1 MFAPSIPKTLRLRLA
16 VVMGAAALAGC
27 LSVDNPFDGV
37 ALLTLQSGNEQTVPT
52 GGTAALPLVVRTFD
66 SNSDPIEG
74 AEVQWLVA
82 SGSGT
87 VSAATSF
94 TDAAGTAQV
103 NFTAGTTPG
112 TVSVRA
118 SSEGLSVNFTL
129 LVVSSP

>member
-27 LSVDNPFDGV
+27 LSVDNPFEGV
-37 ALLTLQSGNEQTVPT
+37 ALLRIQSGNEQTVPA
-52 GGTAALPLVVRTFD
+52 GGIAALPLVVGTFGSD
-66 SNSDPIEG
+66 SAPIEG

-94 TDAAGTAQV
+94 TDATGAAQV

-118 SSEGLSVNFTL
+118 SSEGVSVNFTL